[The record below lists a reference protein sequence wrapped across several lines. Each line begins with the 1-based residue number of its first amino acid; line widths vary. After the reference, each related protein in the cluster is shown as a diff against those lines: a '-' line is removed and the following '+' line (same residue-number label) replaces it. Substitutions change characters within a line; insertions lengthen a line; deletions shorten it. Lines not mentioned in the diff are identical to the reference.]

1 MCRSG
6 NVLRGDPGSFVRRTA
21 GQAGPP
27 FTLPITTSPPLK
39 PHALNA
45 PWQFNPAPI
54 VIRLVRIR
62 HSAKHPRLNA
72 PLLHR
77 PGLVRFSI
85 PEFDRVRLAGP
96 VGGDGAFCAW
106 RSSGGAFSAQTLAGG
121 SWIVSGRACR
131 TGILERRAEGRLD
144 GVSVGG
150 RATQGSKFVR
160 PPNRGTGGTAV
171 YAPNHHIPS
180 AQTPGAKRTVAV
192 QSGGHRSPPGTDTSF
207 RKASPIERAS
217 SSSAGHRP
225 IQYSQIRSNANWQ
238 AQPRGDGA
246 FGAWGLSG
254 GAFGQRVCW
263 GPRCAGIQVRSSAEI
278 RGTGG
283 TAVYIANRQVP
294 SAQTSRR

>member
-180 AQTPGAKRTVAV
+180 AQKPRANAPWQFNPAATVVRLVRIRHSAKHPQLNALLL
-192 QSGGHRSPPGTDTSF
+192 
-207 RKASPIERAS
+207 
-217 SSSAGHRP
+217 HRP
-225 IQYSQIRSNANWQ
+225 GIVRFSIPKSDQMPIGRPS
-238 AQPRGDGA
+238 RGA
-246 FGAWGLSG
+246 T
-254 GAFGQRVCW
+254 
-263 GPRCAGIQVRSSAEI
+263 VRLAH
-278 RGTGG
+278 G
-283 TAVYIANRQVP
+283 V
-294 SAQTSRR
+294 